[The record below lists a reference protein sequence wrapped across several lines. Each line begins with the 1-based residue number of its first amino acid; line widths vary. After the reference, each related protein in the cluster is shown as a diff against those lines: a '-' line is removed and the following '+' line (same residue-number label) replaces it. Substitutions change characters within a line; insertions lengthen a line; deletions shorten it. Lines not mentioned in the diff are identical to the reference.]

1 MTNTAVPA
9 GGVGPENQLQV
20 QDVRQPLVQRGGY
33 PMIPGTAPGVET
45 DEDVIDLRAYWA
57 ILVRR
62 RWTIFTIVCIAI
74 VTALLASFLATP
86 IYRSGVLLQI
96 EQESGKVVDYE
107 SVTPENVG
115 DTKDFYQTQYE
126 LLQSRTLAR
135 RVIDQ
140 LGLRTSPTFAPDSE
154 SSYVHDSL
162 AALKSMLS
170 GGDSGTDEEKGRD
183 FETLFLEKLIVTP
196 VKNSRLVRVE
206 FESPDPQEA
215 AAVANAVAENYVNT
229 TLERRYEA
237 SSYAK
242 TFLEE
247 RIQQVRA
254 NLEDSER
261 RLIDYAKE
269 REIIN
274 LDDKLDIQMNL
285 LKDMSKEQVTAE
297 SERIAAEAEYQQIAK
312 SGSGM
317 TAGALESPVIQTL
330 KERQAELTAQYQD
343 KLKIFKPGYPEMQ
356 QIQQRIA
363 EIERQIAAES
373 ATIGA
378 AARSTYEAKLQ
389 QEAKITARINEIK
402 SEILALQDRST
413 DYQTLKREVDTNRQL
428 YDGLL
433 QRMKEVGVVAGI
445 GTNNISIVDAAEIPL
460 EKYKPNLK
468 KNLAIAIALGLFGGI
483 ALAFLLETLD
493 DSVKSTDEVE
503 RRIGAPVL
511 SLIPWMSSAKA
522 DTPDSLNYA
531 LLPFRDPKSAL
542 AEAYRSLRTSLIFAT
557 SEGAPRILHF
567 TSSGPGEGKTT
578 SACATAITFAQSGS
592 KVLLIDCDLRNPSL
606 QKVFRLPNSE
616 GLTNYLTGKME
627 PAQIAKPTEVT
638 RLFVVTSG
646 PLPPNPVELLS
657 GARIMDMLQI
667 ASERFDYVIIDG
679 PPVIG
684 LADALILANLARA
697 TLFVVESAGTRAG
710 ALEGSVK
717 RLRAANANILGA
729 VFVKHGRAGEGYG
742 YGYGYDY
749 HYTYAY
755 GGSGH
760 KSLTTQKAPG

>member
-1 MTNTAVPA
+1 MTNNPVPA
-9 GGVGPENQLQV
+9 GAPGPENQLQTQEGRLPV
-20 QDVRQPLVQRGGY
+20 AQRGGY
-33 PMIPGTAPGVET
+33 PMFPGTAPATES
-45 DEDVIDLRAYWA
+45 DEDVIDLRAYWG

-62 RWTIFTIVCIAI
+62 RWTIFTVAGIA
-74 VTALLASFLATP
+74 VVAALLATFLATP
-86 IYRSGVLLQI
+86 LYRSGVLLQI
-96 EQESGKVVDYE
+96 EQESGKVVNYE
-107 SVTPENVG
+107 SVTPENIG
-115 DTKDFYQTQYE
+115 DSKDFYQTQYE

-140 LGLRTSPTFAPDSE
+140 LGLRSSPTFAPNSD
-154 SSYVHDSL
+154 SSYVRDSL
-162 AALKSMLS
+162 ATLKSFVFGNAAS
-170 GGDSGTDEEKGRD
+170 DVDHEDEED
-183 FETLFLEKLIVTP
+183 FETLFLDNLVVTP

-206 FESPDPQEA
+206 FDSPNPKEA

-261 RLIDYAKE
+261 RLVDYAKE

-274 LDDKLDIQMNL
+274 LDDKLGILMDL
-285 LKDMSKEQVTAE
+285 LKDMSKQQVSAE
-297 SERIAAEAEYQQIAK
+297 SKRIAAEAEYQQISK
-312 SGSGM
+312 SGAGA

-330 KERQAELTAQYQD
+330 KERQAELTGQYQD
-343 KLKIFKPGYPEMQ
+343 KLNIFKPGYPEMQ
-356 QIQQRIA
+356 QIQQRIT
-363 EIERQIAAES
+363 EVNRQIAAES

-378 AARSTYEAKLQ
+378 AARATYEAKLQ
-389 QEAKITARINEIK
+389 QEAKITARINELK
-402 SEILALQDRST
+402 GEILALQDRST

-433 QRMKEVGVVAGI
+433 QRMKEVGIVAGI
-445 GTNNISIVDAAEIPL
+445 GTNNISIVDAAEIPFA
-460 EKYKPNLK
+460 KYKPSLK
-468 KNLAIAIALGLFGGI
+468 KNLAIAVALGLFGGI

-511 SLIPWMSSAKA
+511 SLIPWMRSAKGSA
-522 DTPDSLNYA
+522 AGDTNYG
-531 LLPFRDPKSAL
+531 LLAFRDPKSAL
-542 AEAYRSLRTSLIFAT
+542 AEAYRSLRTSLVFAT
-557 SEGAPRILHF
+557 AEGAPKILHF

-592 KVLLIDCDLRNPSL
+592 KVLLIDCDLRNPAL
-606 QKVFRLPNSE
+606 HKVFRLPNSE

-627 PAQIAKPTEVT
+627 PAEIAKPTEVT
-638 RLFVVTSG
+638 RLFVITSG

-657 GARIMDMLQI
+657 GARIMDLLQI
-667 ASERFDYVIIDG
+667 AGERFDYIIIDS

-729 VFVKHGRAGEGYG
+729 VFMKHGRAGEGYG
-742 YGYGYDY
+742 YGYGYE
-749 HYTYAY
+749 YAY
-755 GGSGH
+755 SYGGTAH
-760 KSLTTQKAPG
+760 KSLTQQVPG

>member
-9 GGVGPENQLQV
+9 GAVGPENQLQV
-20 QDVRQPLVQRGGY
+20 QEVRQRIAQRGGY
-33 PMIPGTAPGVET
+33 PMIPGAAPGLES
-45 DEDVIDLRAYWA
+45 DEDVIDLRAYWG

-62 RWTIFTIVCIAI
+62 RWTVFTVVGIAV
-74 VTALLASFLATP
+74 VTALLASYLATP
-86 IYRSGVLLQI
+86 IYRSGVLVQI
-96 EQESGKVVDYE
+96 EQESGKVVEYE
-107 SVTPENVG
+107 SVTPENAG
-115 DTKDFYQTQYE
+115 DRKDFYQTQYE
-126 LLQSRTLAR
+126 LLRSRSLAR

-140 LGLRTSPTFAPDSE
+140 LGLRSSKTFVPDAQ
-154 SSYVHDSL
+154 SSFVRDSTNSLKALISGREEREAGQNPERRIEGQFL
-162 AALKSMLS
+162 ARLS
-170 GGDSGTDEEKGRD
+170 VS
-183 FETLFLEKLIVTP
+183 P
-196 VKNSRLVRVE
+196 VKNSRLVKIE
-206 FESPDPQEA
+206 FESPDPEEA
-215 AAVANAVAENYVNT
+215 AAVANAVAENFVNT

-274 LDDKLDIQMNL
+274 LDDKLEILMNL

-297 SERIAAEAEYQQIAK
+297 SERIAAEVEYQQIAK
-312 SGSGM
+312 SGAALTS
-317 TAGALESPVIQTL
+317 GALESPVIQKL
-330 KERQAELTAQYQD
+330 KERHAELTAEYQD
-343 KLKIFKPGYPEMQ
+343 KLKVFKPGYPEMQ

-363 EIERQIAAES
+363 EVERQIAEES
-373 ATIGA
+373 ATVGA
-378 AARSTYEAKLQ
+378 AARVTYEAKLQ
-389 QEAKITARINEIK
+389 HEAKITARINEIK
-402 SEILALQDRST
+402 AEILALQDRST

-445 GTNNISIVDAAEIPL
+445 GTNNISIVDAAEVPL
-460 EKYKPNLK
+460 GRYKPNLK

-511 SLIPWMSSAKA
+511 SLIPWMSGAKGENPE
-522 DTPDSLNYA
+522 DTNYA

-542 AEAYRSLRTSLIFAT
+542 AEAYRSLKTSLIFAT
-557 SEGAPRILHF
+557 AEGAPRILHF
-567 TSSGPGEGKTT
+567 ASAGPGEGKTT

-606 QKVFRLPNSE
+606 QKVFRLPNTE

-627 PAQIAKPTEVT
+627 PAQVAKPTEVT

-657 GARIMDMLQI
+657 GARMMDLLQI

-729 VFVKHGRAGEGYG
+729 VFVKHGRGGEGYG

-755 GGSGH
+755 GGSDH
-760 KSLTTQKAPG
+760 KSLTQEAPG

>member
-1 MTNTAVPA
+1 VP
-9 GGVGPENQLQV
+9 
-20 QDVRQPLVQRGGY
+20 QRAGY
-33 PMIPGTAPGVET
+33 PLFPSTTAATES

-62 RWTIFTIVCIAI
+62 RWTIFTVVGIA
-74 VTALLASFLATP
+74 VVAGLLATFLATP

-107 SVTPENVG
+107 SVTPDNIG
-115 DTKDFYQTQYE
+115 DSKDFYQTQYE

-140 LGLRTSPTFAPDSE
+140 LGLRSSPTFAPDSN
-154 SSYVHDSL
+154 SSYVRDSL
-162 AALKSMLS
+162 ATLKSFLS
-170 GGDSGTDEEKGRD
+170 GDAASDVNEENGED
-183 FETLFLEKLIVTP
+183 FETLFLDNLIVTP

-206 FESPDPQEA
+206 FESPDPKEA
-215 AAVANAVAENYVNT
+215 AEVANAVAENFVNT

-261 RLIDYAKE
+261 RLVDYAKE

-274 LDDKLDIQMNL
+274 LDDKLDILMGL
-285 LKDMSKEQVTAE
+285 LKDMSKQQVTAE
-297 SERIAAEAEYQQIAK
+297 SERIAAEAEYQQMSKNGA
-312 SGSGM
+312 GV

-356 QIQQRIA
+356 QIKQRIA
-363 EIERQIAAES
+363 EVDRQIAAES

-378 AARSTYEAKLQ
+378 AARTTYEAKLQ

-402 SEILALQDRST
+402 GEILALQDRST

-433 QRMKEVGVVAGI
+433 QRMKEVGIVAGI
-445 GTNNISIVDAAEIPL
+445 GTNNISIVDTAEIPF
-460 EKYKPNLK
+460 EKYSPSLK
-468 KNLAIAIALGLFGGI
+468 KNLAIAIAVGLFGGI
-483 ALAFLLETLD
+483 ALTFLLETLD

-503 RRIGAPVL
+503 RRIGVPVL
-511 SLIPWMSSAKA
+511 SLIPWMRAAKGSA
-522 DTPDSLNYA
+522 PDETKYA
-531 LLPFRDPKSAL
+531 LLAFRDPKSAL
-542 AEAYRSLRTSLIFAT
+542 AEAYRSLRTSLVFAT
-557 SEGAPRILHF
+557 AEGAPKILHF

-616 GLTNYLTGKME
+616 GLTNYLTSKM
-627 PAQIAKPTEVT
+627 
-638 RLFVVTSG
+638 
-646 PLPPNPVELLS
+646 
-657 GARIMDMLQI
+657 
-667 ASERFDYVIIDG
+667 
-679 PPVIG
+679 
-684 LADALILANLARA
+684 
-697 TLFVVESAGTRAG
+697 
-710 ALEGSVK
+710 
-717 RLRAANANILGA
+717 
-729 VFVKHGRAGEGYG
+729 
-742 YGYGYDY
+742 
-749 HYTYAY
+749 
-755 GGSGH
+755 
-760 KSLTTQKAPG
+760 